1 MLEYQDFDLFRWLN
15 EFHSWRGKYVRL
27 WFRLR
32 LINSDRVGIAGLRYR
47 PDIHALLFDEFV
59 VDQEGKP
66 LIDPVTEEPST
77 VKRSEL
83 MFSRVFRRYFR

>member
-1 MLEYQDFDLFRWLN
+1 MPEYQDFDPFRYIR
-15 EFHSWRGKYVRL
+15 EFDSWRGKYVRL

-32 LINSDRVGIAGLRYR
+32 LINPDRVRIAGLRYR

-59 VDQEGKP
+59 VDPENKP
-66 LIDPVTEEPST
+66 LIDPVREEFIT